1 MEPDK
6 VHDLPIFDL
15 EINFDPKTNT
25 VMIIANDLA
34 LEHLIDSCQM
44 ILQGIPGS
52 HQHFLQEVNGTT
64 GNVNELIVMKR

>member
-1 MEPDK
+1 
-6 VHDLPIFDL
+6 
-15 EINFDPKTNT
+15 
-25 VMIIANDLA
+25 MIIANDLA

-64 GNVNELIVMKR
+64 GNVKRTDRDEAVGGHLDQSKIIAL